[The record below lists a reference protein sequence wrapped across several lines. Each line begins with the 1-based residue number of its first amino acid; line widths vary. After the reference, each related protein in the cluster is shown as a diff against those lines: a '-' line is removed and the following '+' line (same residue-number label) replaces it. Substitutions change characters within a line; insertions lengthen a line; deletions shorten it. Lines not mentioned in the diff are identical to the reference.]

1 MKTRYLV
8 LIVLAIIFAHAAVI
22 LFCLRGGKSPV
33 PEQKNNAESS
43 VETKSAV
50 PAETRSAD
58 AKDRQQQKLPVPKK
72 DSVRITG
79 KPQQLKT
86 GTIRFPALTYAHS
99 WQGDIPELPRSR
111 GARAGILVDAA
122 TGHVLW
128 HKKARESFQIASM
141 TKVMTSLI
149 AYEDILSGRKN
160 VTLQTPVKVSYA
172 AQKIGGSQVWLDTTE
187 TFTLEEL
194 LKAVSIKSANDA
206 AYLVAEYLGNGD
218 VHSFVGRMNRRAR
231 ELGMLRTR
239 FFNPH
244 GLPGDTARSDNVSS
258 PEDMVFLAQKSLQYP
273 KLMEWASTVK
283 TDFRK
288 PGSRGHLVIVNHNN
302 LLPGRRYPAAGV
314 DGLKTGIIKRSGYCV
329 TVTCLRG
336 GHRMIAV
343 VMGYDTARNRDLFV
357 RQLLDWGYARRAN
370 PSEGLAR
377 TRKKAEE
384 LRKRRPVP
392 IRKNQPSRKKRR
404 S

>member
-1 MKTRYLV
+1 MVKMMTLLLTMEELERDHKLSLQSKV
-8 LIVLAIIFAHAAVI
+8 DI
-22 LFCLRGGKSPV
+22 SPTV
-33 PEQKNNAESS
+33 
-43 VETKSAV
+43 
-50 PAETRSAD
+50 
-58 AKDRQQQKLPVPKK
+58 
-72 DSVRITG
+72 
-79 KPQQLKT
+79 
-86 GTIRFPALTYAHS
+86 
-99 WQGDIPELPRSR
+99 
-111 GARAGILVDAA
+111 
-122 TGHVLW
+122 
-128 HKKARESFQIASM
+128 
-141 TKVMTSLI
+141 TKVPRTGVI
-149 AYEDILSGRKN
+149 
-160 VTLQTPVKVSYA
+160 
-172 AQKIGGSQVWLDTTE
+172 WLDPKE
-187 TFTLEEL
+187 TFPLEEL
-194 LKAVSIKSANDA
+194 LLAISVKSANDA

-218 VHSFVGRMNRRAR
+218 VHSFVERMNRRAR

-288 PGSRGHLVIVNHNN
+288 KGSRGHLVIVNHNN

-384 LRKRRPVP
+384 LRKRRPIP